1 VTDKV
6 KVSAFLFYSSTLNLI
21 RRRTFQPQGI
31 DITLAT
37 TVLLHLLW
45 SSNLATFGYLR
56 KLPFRTDNIL
66 QQYMLF
72 ILKIIIES
80 DSAASTDSNFPVD
93 VVYSHV

>member
-31 DITLAT
+31 DIITLAT

-45 SSNLATFGYLR
+45 LSNLATFGYLR
-56 KLPFRTDNIL
+56 KLHLEQTIYYSNICFS
-66 QQYMLF
+66 Y
-72 ILKIIIES
+72 
-80 DSAASTDSNFPVD
+80 
-93 VVYSHV
+93 